1 MTPTRA
7 RSAAAE
13 AMKRKRILSLL
24 LLAVGTIVPGVRAQ
38 DNRDLAL
45 MSAYTAL
52 TPHIER
58 ARTAFRK
65 DLPDK
70 ARMEILFCLERLPE
84 HQEAHFL
91 MAQVLYKKGD
101 YAGALE
107 HVRAA
112 EEGYLRMAKAVA
124 ALEQQKLKNKSQ
136 AMDVLNEELEDIAA
150 ADAAVKNRG
159 SCTPDRFAQALQESK
174 EEMIKEQEARATVD
188 PARDIG
194 PVPAPYLYLHGNVLF
209 MLKRTAEAET
219 EYRQAI
225 RKDPDF
231 GETYNNLINILYAGG
246 RVDEARAVLAQAEAH
261 KAKVH
266 PELKR
271 AVLGQDQK

>member
-1 MTPTRA
+1 
-7 RSAAAE
+7 
-13 AMKRKRILSLL
+13 MKTKRILPLL

-52 TPHIER
+52 TPYIER
-58 ARTAFRK
+58 ARTALRK

-70 ARMEILFCLERLPE
+70 ARTEILFCLERLPE

-101 YAGALE
+101 YGGALE

-136 AMDVLNEELEDIAA
+136 AMDALNEELEDIAA

-159 SCTPDRFAQALQESK
+159 SCTPDRFSQALQESK

-188 PARDIG
+188 PTRDIG

-209 MLKRTAEAET
+209 MLKRTAEAEA

-266 PELKR
+266 PELKK
-271 AVLGQDQK
+271 AVLGQDRK